1 MFLVF
6 LVLGVFFW
14 IKTENSA
21 NALTKYMS
29 LMLKLVYMCNKLT
42 IYDSSRP
49 LVSRETKLDYE
60 N

>member
-1 MFLVF
+1 
-6 LVLGVFFW
+6 
-14 IKTENSA
+14 
-21 NALTKYMS
+21 MS